1 MTGLG
6 WEPLSGTGSQPPAP
20 PGMYGNPWENRLSK
34 EGPFIPKNPLPEQ
47 FDHLVPV
54 KAIPVGVQLLA
65 ANLLLGVIP
74 DCEGMESF
82 PWANNNKKKKN
93 CRDITKINFQ
103 PPYFCYQ
110 NSPRKKI

>member
-54 KAIPVGVQLLA
+54 KAVPVGVQLLG

-74 DCEGMESF
+74 DCEGTESF
-82 PWANNNKKKKN
+82 PWANKNKKKK
-93 CRDITKINFQ
+93 IAGISQK
-103 PPYFCYQ
+103 
-110 NSPRKKI
+110 